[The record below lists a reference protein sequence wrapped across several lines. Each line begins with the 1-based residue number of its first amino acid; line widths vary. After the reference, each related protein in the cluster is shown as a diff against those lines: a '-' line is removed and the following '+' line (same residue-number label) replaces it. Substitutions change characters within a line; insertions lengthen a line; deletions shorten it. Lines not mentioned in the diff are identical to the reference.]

1 VTAFSEPEEE
11 EDDDDDDDNSDY
23 SGEAPADYKCNEE
36 MLPSAGWLKA
46 GWLKSIAS
54 LRLTI
59 F

>member
-1 VTAFSEPEEE
+1 MTAFSEPEEE

-36 MLPSAGWLKA
+36 MLPSAGWLK
-46 GWLKSIAS
+46 SIAS

>member
-1 VTAFSEPEEE
+1 MTAFSEPEEE
-11 EDDDDDDDNSDY
+11 EEDDDDDDDDDDDNSDY

-36 MLPSAGWLKA
+36 MLPSAGWLK
-46 GWLKSIAS
+46 SIAS